1 MARFVTHRAIVICGN
16 ICLTID
22 CGSLYLPAQGDYE
35 FKEVAL
41 ADYKGKYVVLFFYP
55 LDFTFV
61 CPTEIVSF
69 SDRIGEFRAL
79 GAEVIACSCDS
90 KFSHLAWVNTPREKG
105 GLGNMQIPIISDYTK
120 QLARDYQVLLDDGDD
135 AGVSLRGTF
144 IIDGEGTL
152 RHMSVNDLPVGRNV
166 DEVLRLVE
174 AFIHTDTHGEV
185 CPAGWKKGAKT
196 LVDDVA
202 SEKTKKFW
210 ASGTLNTIAA
220 DNKA

>member
-1 MARFVTHRAIVICGN
+1 MSENGIVVGKEAPDFELQGYFKGEISSFKLSDFRGQWV
-16 ICLTID
+16 CL
-22 CGSLYLPAQGDYE
+22 L
-35 FKEVAL
+35 
-41 ADYKGKYVVLFFYP
+41 FYP

-174 AFIHTDTHGEV
+174 AFLHTDTHGEV

-196 LVDDVA
+196 LVDDVT